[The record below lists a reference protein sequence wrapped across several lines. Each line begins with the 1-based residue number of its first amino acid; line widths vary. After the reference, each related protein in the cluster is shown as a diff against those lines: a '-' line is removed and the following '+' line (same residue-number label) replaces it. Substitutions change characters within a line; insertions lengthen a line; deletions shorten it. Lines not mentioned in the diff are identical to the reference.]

1 MSRIQRYRFGQG
13 NAMVEYALPAGIF
26 VLGVGILATT
36 VNVNGLLGQFYAM
49 ANGDSASAIAGGR
62 YSAKALGLTASGS
75 QGNGAGNFNISGGS
89 GGFGPGIAAGGGGGG
104 MFGNGGLT
112 SSGSSS
118 ADSTGGAGQDEV
130 LAMLKNAKSPMDV
143 YNAIKDTGMPDQ
155 FKGLVQAMAQQQV
168 SMSVTT
174 DSKSVSAQ
182 GNATNSTVADYNQY
196 NQTSSSKDLADLS
209 NGLNATTIG
218 MLMYAANPASAAD
231 INRYGGAAAV
241 ALAKAFSDGSMETAS
256 KAWASS
262 NATDLAKYADVL
274 AANGIDTASIV
285 NGTANVTTMAQT
297 EILMRLGVLG
307 DGAKTAK
314 IMEML
319 KQNPPPS
326 LATLQAIA
334 GNLSDAEVAEIAAL
348 SDGTCAA
355 AAVCVPERDKLLK
368 EAKDALKAAQASIDA
383 TNQAAVDTAAAA
395 AAPTTTP

>member
-1 MSRIQRYRFGQG
+1 
-13 NAMVEYALPAGIF
+13 
-26 VLGVGILATT
+26 
-36 VNVNGLLGQFYAM
+36 
-49 ANGDSASAIAGGR
+49 
-62 YSAKALGLTASGS
+62 
-75 QGNGAGNFNISGGS
+75 
-89 GGFGPGIAAGGGGGG
+89 

-143 YNAIKDTGMPDQ
+143 YNAIKDSGMPDQ

-174 DSKSVSAQ
+174 DSKSISAQ
-182 GNATNSTVADYNQY
+182 GNATNSTVADYSQSNQV
-196 NQTSSSKDLADLS
+196 SSSSDLVNLS

-231 INRYGGAAAV
+231 INQYGGAAAV

-262 NATDLAKYADVL
+262 NAADLAKYADVL

-307 DGAKTAK
+307 DAAKTSK
-314 IMEML
+314 IMDML

-326 LATLQAIA
+326 LASLQAA
-334 GNLSDAEVAEIAAL
+334 ASGKSDAEVAEIAAL

-355 AAVCVPERDKLLK
+355 AEVCVTERDKLLK
-368 EAKDALKAAQASIDA
+368 EAKDALKAAQATIDA
-383 TNQAAVDTAAAA
+383 TNLAAVNTAATAAAT
-395 AAPTTTP
+395 PTTTP